1 MGFID
6 GNRPCPPPIL
16 KVNGVD
22 MINPEYSLWICQDQ
36 PILNVIV
43 GSLSSTIIPFITSLK
58 TSKNAWT
65 TLATTYAKPLR
76 GRVMQIKGQLA
87 NLYKGSQRVI
97 EYMQQIKSRSDELA
111 MMDAPINQSHLKNCM
126 RNSLILKPSFSMK
139 KRRTIIYQ
147 SLQMLLTKWEMG
159 HRAKHC
165 PSFRYM
171 PWNTQSFF
179 QPQSSQ
185 HSRSISNASCVNFA
199 AQPDHASSSW
209 LLDSGAS
216 HHVTIDLNN
225 LSLHSPYAS
234 SDDMI
239 GDDTGFSIIHTG
251 STTIPSPSQ
260 PFKLTN
266 DLRMGARLL
275 QGPNKNGVYE
285 WLTQVSSSPPLIAF
299 F

>member
-1 MGFID
+1 
-6 GNRPCPPPIL
+6 
-16 KVNGVD
+16 
-22 MINPEYSLWICQDQ
+22 
-36 PILNVIV
+36 
-43 GSLSSTIIPFITSLK
+43 
-58 TSKNAWT
+58 
-65 TLATTYAKPLR
+65 
-76 GRVMQIKGQLA
+76 
-87 NLYKGSQRVI
+87 
-97 EYMQQIKSRSDELA
+97 
-111 MMDAPINQSHLKNCM
+111 
-126 RNSLILKPSFSMK
+126 
-139 KRRTIIYQ
+139 
-147 SLQMLLTKWEMG
+147 
-159 HRAKHC
+159 
-165 PSFRYM
+165 M

-185 HSRSISNASCVNFA
+185 HSRPISNASCVNFA

-266 DLRMGARLL
+266 VLVFLILFPSLNSVYLIMYLL
-275 QGPNKNGVYE
+275 NFC
-285 WLTQVSSSPPLIAF
+285 LSHLL
-299 F
+299 